1 MTLSDTLTVA
11 LVLVLLIG
19 SVALYLYTRIQQAEQ
34 KLSLLEGILLDLK
47 MSAEVK
53 SYDELPAHDLNSF
66 AESYAPYD
74 DTHITIYSDV
84 NQGNQGNQ
92 VNKGNQVNQVNPNK
106 LNKIQEVVEV
116 DEYTPLDKPDDK
128 PDEVT
133 YEYVSYDSMTLK
145 ELQGLAKSKGVPCSS
160 MKKGQV
166 IEALKAHD
174 LSKTEFVPETGIS
187 DSNFIET
194 SSIIEESK

>member
-84 NQGNQGNQ
+84 NQGNEANQGNQ
-92 VNKGNQVNQVNPNK
+92 GNPNK

-116 DEYTPLDKPDDK
+116 DEYIPLDKPDDK
-128 PDEVT
+128 PGEVT

>member
-1 MTLSDTLTVA
+1 M
-11 LVLVLLIG
+11 
-19 SVALYLYTRIQQAEQ
+19 
-34 KLSLLEGILLDLK
+34 
-47 MSAEVK
+47 
-53 SYDELPAHDLNSF
+53 
-66 AESYAPYD
+66 
-74 DTHITIYSDV
+74 
-84 NQGNQGNQ
+84 
-92 VNKGNQVNQVNPNK
+92 
-106 LNKIQEVVEV
+106 NKIQEVVEV

-166 IEALKAHD
+166 IEALKAYD

>member
-47 MSAEVK
+47 MSAEVQ
-53 SYDELPAHDLNSF
+53 SYDELPAHDLNAF
-66 AESYAPYD
+66 AESYAPYND
-74 DTHITIYSDV
+74 ITIHSDK
-84 NQGNQGNQ
+84 NEGNQ
-92 VNKGNQVNQVNPNK
+92 NK
-106 LNKIQEVVEV
+106 LNNIQEVNEAEYIPV
-116 DEYTPLDKPDDK
+116 DEYKPVEYTPLDKPDDK
-128 PDEVT
+128 PGEVT

>member
-84 NQGNQGNQ
+84 NQGNQG
-92 VNKGNQVNQVNPNK
+92 NQVNPNK

>member
-84 NQGNQGNQ
+84 NQGNEANQGNQ
-92 VNKGNQVNQVNPNK
+92 GNPNK

-116 DEYTPLDKPDDK
+116 DEYIPLDKPDDK
-128 PDEVT
+128 PGEVT

-166 IEALKAHD
+166 IEALKAYD

>member
-84 NQGNQGNQ
+84 NQGNEANQGNQ
-92 VNKGNQVNQVNPNK
+92 GNPNK